1 MIRFAQAWIALIF
14 AREIQIPVRPLGHLE
29 LTLGTLHLQ
38 HMPRLHLMNP
48 CKRGGAGHHR
58 LHQLMEQS
66 FRGETPLHRRMGKQH
81 LELRTEHQSF
91 GGHRPVLGL
100 DPETI
105 PHQIQTILFAIK

>member
-1 MIRFAQAWIALIF
+1 MA
-14 AREIQIPVRPLGHLE
+14 
-29 LTLGTLHLQ
+29 
-38 HMPRLHLMNP
+38 RLHLVDTG
-48 CKRGGAGHHR
+48 KRGRSRHHR
-58 LHQLMEQS
+58 LHQLMEQP

-105 PHQIQTILFAIK
+105 PHQIETILFAIK